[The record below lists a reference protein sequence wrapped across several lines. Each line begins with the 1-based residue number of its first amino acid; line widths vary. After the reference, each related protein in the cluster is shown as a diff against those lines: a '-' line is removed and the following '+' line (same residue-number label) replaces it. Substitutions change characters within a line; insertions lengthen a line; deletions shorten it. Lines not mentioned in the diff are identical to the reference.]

1 MSESR
6 QKIKNVDAFKMR
18 DLNADGG
25 EGTDNEGRYPRRWPG
40 KVTKKLGKAMQ
51 GDSDSG
57 EWKVEITSKR
67 LEDPVIARVNE
78 DREVGMQVQ
87 FHLDEQTDP
96 TGKRAETFFE
106 FIRNNPGT
114 REAGQWRKN
123 RSWHKNTFSDSDYE

>member
-40 KVTKKLGKAMQ
+40 KVTKNEGKWMQ
-51 GDSDSG
+51 NGVESG

-78 DREVGMQVQ
+78 DRAVGTRVQ
-87 FHLDEQTDP
+87 FHLDEQTDS
-96 TGKRAETFFE
+96 TGKRAETSFE
-106 FIRNNPGT
+106 LNRD
-114 REAGQWRKN
+114 RKN
-123 RSWHKNTFSDSDYE
+123 PAWHPRRFDDSDY